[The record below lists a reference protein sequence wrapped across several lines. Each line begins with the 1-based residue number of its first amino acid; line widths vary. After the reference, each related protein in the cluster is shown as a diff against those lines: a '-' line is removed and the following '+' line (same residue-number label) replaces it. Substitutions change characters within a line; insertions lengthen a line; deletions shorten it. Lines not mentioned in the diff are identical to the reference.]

1 MEIKAA
7 WGERGRKE
15 VAEVGTAR
23 LKSRPG
29 QEPKPAQSQGGGSQT
44 AATVPRPAWT
54 TRQLRACEL
63 TEKGER
69 GLLSALLSD
78 LLKAGGPLPTPLE
91 GGVEHGTLGCS
102 THLPK
107 GLCPAPRPASA
118 PKSYAQ
124 SKPLLH
130 HLFNGSPN
138 SPRTSLI
145 YNTVDT

>member
-1 MEIKAA
+1 MG
-7 WGERGRKE
+7 GERE
-15 VAEVGTAR
+15 E
-23 LKSRPG
+23 
-29 QEPKPAQSQGGGSQT
+29 GGGRGRYSKTKEQ
-44 AATVPRPAWT
+44 AWT
-54 TRQLRACEL
+54 GAKASSESGRWQPDSSNGAPPSLDNQALRACEL

>member
-78 LLKAGGPLPTPLE
+78 LLKAGGPLLTPLE
-91 GGVEHGTLGCS
+91 GGVEHGTLGVQCTPTQGPLPCTQASLGPKVSCPVQAS
-102 THLPK
+102 T
-107 GLCPAPRPASA
+107 S
-118 PKSYAQ
+118 
-124 SKPLLH
+124 
-130 HLFNGSPN
+130 SPVQWE
-138 SPRTSLI
+138 S
-145 YNTVDT
+145 